1 MKNLALFLS
10 LFLTTTLL
18 AQVSQPPASI
28 GADRLASFEKRNA
41 IHEKSLVKN
50 IPFKSVGPT
59 VFGGRVVDIA
69 VNPEDPTHFYVAY
82 ASGGLFYT
90 ESNGTN
96 FKPVFDEQNTLNIGA
111 VAVDWKKN
119 VIWVGTGEVNSSR
132 SSYAGVGV
140 YRSDDSGKTWSY
152 KGLPETQH
160 IGRIVLHPDNPD
172 VAWISALGAL
182 YSPNKAR
189 GVYKTMDGG
198 QTCNKTLFVNDNA
211 GTIDLIIDPANP
223 NELYAATWERTRRAW
238 NFEESGA
245 GSGIHRST
253 DGGETWTLT
262 TTKKSGFPTGEGT
275 GRIGLTMSKKEGKNV
290 IFAVLDN
297 YNRRPEDKNKKKSD
311 KLTKEQFRTM
321 NAADFGKLDTEL
333 LSDFLKSN
341 NFPEKYTEKKVRKM
355 VKSGKLQ
362 PVALT
367 EYLET
372 ANSLLFNT
380 EVVGTEVYRSD
391 DNGATWKKTHDDYL
405 DNIFYSYGYYFAQIR
420 ALPNNPDKLYIMGVP
435 ILTSDDGGKNWKS
448 INRSNVHVDHHALWL
463 NSNRLGHIINGN
475 DGGINISY
483 DDGETWFKCN
493 TPAVGQFYSVNVDNA
508 KPYNIYGGLQDNG
521 VWMGK
526 STYKLGIG
534 WHNSGHYGYKS
545 IMGGD
550 GMHVEIDSR
559 DNATVYTGY
568 QFGNYFR
575 INTKTEDRKYITPK
589 HDLGERPL
597 RWNWQAPIK
606 ISSHNEDIIYFGSNK
621 VHRSFNQGDDFKEIS
636 GDLTNGGIKG
646 DVAYGTITS
655 LEESKLRFG
664 LLYVG
669 TDDGNIH
676 VSKDGGNNWTK
687 ISDSLPKRM
696 WVTRVFPSLHD
707 EATVFAAL
715 NGYRWDDFSTMIYK
729 STDYGTTWT
738 KIGTDLPDESVNVIK
753 QDTDNAS
760 LLYVGTDHGL
770 YVSLDGGSSFMSMQ
784 GGLPAVA
791 VHDLVVQ
798 EREKDLILGTH
809 GRSIWSANIKELQ
822 LLQDSILQKDLYVFD
837 MPKVK
842 YRGNW
847 GSSWSKWL
855 EPTVPEI
862 KLPLYLKN
870 SGLVKVTVK
879 TEEGLVLQSFDY
891 QSDKGLNYPITDL
904 SFDEKSKDKYEK
916 YLNSKRKDGD
926 KLIELEAA
934 KNDKFYMHKGT
945 YDLTFSVNGQMK
957 KGKLVIE

>member
-28 GADRLASFEKRNA
+28 GSDRLASFEKRNA

-189 GVYKTMDGG
+189 GIYKTTDGG
-198 QTCNKTLFVNDNA
+198 QTWNKTLFVNDNA
-211 GTIDLIIDPANP
+211 GAIDLIIDPTNP

-275 GRIGLTMSKKEGKNV
+275 GRIGLTMSKKDGKNV

-321 NAADFGKLDTEL
+321 SAADFGKLDAEL

-341 NFPEKYTEKKVRKM
+341 NFPEKYTEKKVKKM

-362 PVALT
+362 PIALT

-372 ANSLLFNT
+372 ANSLLFDT

-391 DNGATWKKTHDDYL
+391 DNGETWKKTHDDYL

-526 STYKLGIG
+526 STYKLGVG

-575 INTKTEDRKYITPK
+575 INTKTESRKYITPK

-655 LEESKLRFG
+655 IEESKLRFG

-687 ISDSLPKRM
+687 ISDNLPQRM
-696 WVTRVFPSLHD
+696 WITRVFPSLHD

-729 STDYGTTWT
+729 SIDYGTTWT

-753 QDTDNAS
+753 QDADNAS

-770 YVSLDGGSSFMSMQ
+770 YISLDGGSSFMSMQ

-798 EREKDLILGTH
+798 EREKDLLIGTH

-855 EPTVPEI
+855 EPTVPEV

-870 SGLVKVTVK
+870 SGLVKVTIK
-879 TEEGLVLQSFDY
+879 TEEGLILQSFDY

-904 SFDEKSKDKYEK
+904 SFDKKLKDKYEK